1 MTNKIDDKT
10 LAEDQGEVA
19 ILFCDIMD
27 FDKIIQHEGKNLVQI
42 LDKIFRAFDQLCG
55 TQGVQKIEV

>member
-1 MTNKIDDKT
+1 
-10 LAEDQGEVA
+10 VA

-42 LDKIFRAFDQLCG
+42 LDRIFRAFDQLCG
-55 TQGVQKIEV
+55 TQGVQKIEVTYFYEFKLILFLDCW